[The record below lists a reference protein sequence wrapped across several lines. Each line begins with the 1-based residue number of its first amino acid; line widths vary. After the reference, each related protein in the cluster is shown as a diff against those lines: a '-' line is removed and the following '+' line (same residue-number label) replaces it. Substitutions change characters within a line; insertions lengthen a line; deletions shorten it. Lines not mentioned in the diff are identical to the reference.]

1 MDAKR
6 MRAIG
11 KRLREKREQAGY
23 TREQFAELC
32 DISSRFVANIES
44 GTSSLSLDTLLSF
57 CLILS
62 CSSDSLLFGETVD
75 PTVWGDTVGKIEH
88 LDIKYK
94 KSFDH
99 LLNGVLETI
108 VAANKETDPPINSPE
123 ET

>member
-75 PTVWGDTVGKIEH
+75 PTVGKIEH

-108 VAANKETDPPINSPE
+108 VAANKETDPPNNAPE

>member
-1 MDAKR
+1 MDAAR
-6 MRAIG
+6 MKAIG
-11 KRLREKREQAGY
+11 KRLREKRENAGY

-32 DISSRFVANIES
+32 AISPRFVANIES

-57 CLILS
+57 CLTLS

-75 PTVWGDTVGKIEH
+75 PKVWGDTVSKIEH
-88 LDIKYK
+88 LDVKYK

-108 VAANKETDPPINSPE
+108 VAASKETAPPVSKPE

>member
-6 MRAIG
+6 MKAIG
-11 KRLREKREQAGY
+11 KRLRKKREDAGY

-32 DISSRFVANIES
+32 AISPRFVANIES

-57 CLILS
+57 CRILS
-62 CSSDSLLFGETVD
+62 CSSDSLLFGETID
-75 PTVWGDTVGKIEH
+75 PKVWGDTVSKIEH

-99 LLNGVLETI
+99 LLSSVLETI
-108 VAANKETDPPINSPE
+108 VAAGKEADTNKPE